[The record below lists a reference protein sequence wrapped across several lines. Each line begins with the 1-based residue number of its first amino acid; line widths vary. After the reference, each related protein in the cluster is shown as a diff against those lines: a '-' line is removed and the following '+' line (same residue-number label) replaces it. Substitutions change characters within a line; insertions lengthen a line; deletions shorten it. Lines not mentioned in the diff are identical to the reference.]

1 MPFEELAL
9 AELNVGAEESDKALF
24 KPSVRTS
31 VIVMLV
37 RVTLPVFLT
46 VMV

>member
-9 AELNVGAEESDKALF
+9 AELNVSVEESDKALF

-31 VIVMLV
+31 VRVIPVK
-37 RVTLPVFLT
+37 VTLPVFLT